1 MRTKFNWLTWFQQQP
16 EVIAAFLCAVLL
28 IVGSYSNQHNWLL
41 AYLLLLSGYVIGGYS
56 STKSGLTTLIQEK
69 ELDVDLLMIVAAV
82 GAASLG
88 IWQQNS
94 SLILDGGI
102 LILVFAISG
111 ALESIAMERTERN
124 IHALMQNTPETAR
137 VINSNQEELRD
148 VNQLEL
154 GDLVLVK
161 PGELIPIDAKVISG
175 QSTVNQAAITG
186 ESIPIDKDTGDE
198 VFAGSLNGNGVLT
211 LVVTK
216 LAQSS
221 LIQRIVKLVEQ
232 ATEES
237 PPSQLFI
244 EKFEKVYARV
254 IIISSLLLGIL
265 PPFLLGWNWTDTI
278 YRALIFLVV
287 ASPCALMAAIMPA
300 LLSGIANG
308 ARNGIL
314 FKNGAKLEGI
324 GQIKAIAF
332 DKTGTLTTGQLQVT
346 NVIPG
351 DNYTA
356 EQVLALAA
364 SLEVYSEH
372 PIGAAIV
379 AACAHNQALTLQSAS
394 QIQAYTGQGIS
405 GYVQNQQVTVGKS
418 KFIADLLNLPL
429 DNTESQGQTQVLV
442 TQAKEI
448 IGEILLSDTIRPEA
462 KNIIKQLRA
471 QGITEIIM
479 LTGDNFSTADNVGQ
493 AVGITK
499 VYAELMP
506 EDKLAIIRKLQ
517 TQYEKVAM
525 VGDGINDAPSL
536 ALANLGIAI
545 GGASTDVALETADII
560 LMANSLEK
568 LPQALKLGRRTNRV
582 IKQNIIFA
590 LSFIVILL
598 IGNFLG
604 QINMTTG
611 VIGHEGSTLIVTLS
625 GMRLLK

>member
-1 MRTKFNWLTWFQQQP
+1 MRSKFNWLTWCQQQP
-16 EVIAAFLCAVLL
+16 EAIAAVLCAVLL
-28 IVGSYSNQHNWLL
+28 ILGWYSNQYNWLL
-41 AYLLLLSGYVIGGYS
+41 AYLLLFSGYVIGGYS

-244 EKFEKVYARV
+244 EKFERVYARV
-254 IIISSLLLGIL
+254 IIISSIVLGTL

-324 GQIKAIAF
+324 GHIKAIAF

-346 NVIPG
+346 NVIPN

-379 AACAHNQALTLQSAS
+379 ASAHNQALTLQSAS

-405 GYVQNQQVTVGKS
+405 GYVQNQQVSVGKS
-418 KFIADLLNLPL
+418 KFITDLLNLPL

-442 TQAKEI
+442 TQAEEV
-448 IGEILLSDTIRPEA
+448 IGTILLSDTIRPE
-462 KNIIKQLRA
+462 
-471 QGITEIIM
+471 
-479 LTGDNFSTADNVGQ
+479 
-493 AVGITK
+493 
-499 VYAELMP
+499 
-506 EDKLAIIRKLQ
+506 
-517 TQYEKVAM
+517 EKV
-525 VGDGINDAPSL
+525 L
-536 ALANLGIAI
+536 
-545 GGASTDVALETADII
+545 
-560 LMANSLEK
+560 
-568 LPQALKLGRRTNRV
+568 
-582 IKQNIIFA
+582 
-590 LSFIVILL
+590 
-598 IGNFLG
+598 
-604 QINMTTG
+604 
-611 VIGHEGSTLIVTLS
+611 
-625 GMRLLK
+625 